1 LRSACAGLQLLCHNK
16 CEKLTKMLCVCERPS
31 SGGGGRRQ
39 VSSSRTC
46 SSFLMGV
53 ICCLTASTVCA
64 CVCVC
69 ERERERESIC
79 LSVSAVA
86 LARAR
91 TRASSVALIHAL
103 GCLRAG
109 QMYSSTFNKSPN
121 PYPMSRQSIS
131 LPGRQ
136 SLVAV
141 SPGHTC
147 VHACMRACV
156 SDVVLGRTGSAGLT
170 GDGP

>member
-1 LRSACAGLQLLCHNK
+1 
-16 CEKLTKMLCVCERPS
+16 VC
-31 SGGGGRRQ
+31 
-39 VSSSRTC
+39 
-46 SSFLMGV
+46 
-53 ICCLTASTVCA
+53 
-64 CVCVC
+64 
-69 ERERERESIC
+69 ERESIC

-91 TRASSVALIHAL
+91 TRAGSVLIHAL

-147 VHACMRACV
+147 EHACMRACV
-156 SDVVLGRTGSAGLT
+156 HACMREWSSPCKDWQRWAHRGRPLNPKPKTLN
-170 GDGP
+170 PIPIP